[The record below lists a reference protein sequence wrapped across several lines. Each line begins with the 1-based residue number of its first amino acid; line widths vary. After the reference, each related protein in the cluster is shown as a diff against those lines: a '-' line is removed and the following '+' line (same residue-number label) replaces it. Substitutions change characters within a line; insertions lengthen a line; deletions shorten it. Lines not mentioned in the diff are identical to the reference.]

1 MLKFYDDKWRVDS
14 NEPSESCLWVAREGL
29 MWSIDKEGKIGLLG
43 SSQECISV
51 ASVKECSPQYVWE
64 FFQKHDLK
72 IEDVDK

>member
-14 NEPSESCLWVAREGL
+14 NAPSEHSLWIERGGE
-29 MWSIDKEGKIGLLG
+29 MWALYKDGKIGLMG
-43 SSQECISV
+43 SSQECFSV

-72 IEDVDK
+72 IEEVGQ